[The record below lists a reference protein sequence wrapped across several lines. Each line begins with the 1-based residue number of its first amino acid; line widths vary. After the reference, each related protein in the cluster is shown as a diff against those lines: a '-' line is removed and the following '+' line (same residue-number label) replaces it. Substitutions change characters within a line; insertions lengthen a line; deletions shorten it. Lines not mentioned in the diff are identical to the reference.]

1 MKLPNL
7 PIGKTQATSDY
18 YLALTL
24 RFGKATAAI
33 LEVSEKRARVV
44 GFGDESFKDGV
55 DNADFNEFLNVL
67 DRAIGASEEDL
78 PENVETQ
85 KTIFAVKESWV
96 EGGKIKPEYLE
107 KLKKASQE
115 LDLKPVGFLVTTE
128 ALLHLLQKEEGAP
141 VSAVIVEASPK
152 SVIVSL
158 VRAGRVVETKS
169 SEIHESAAFTVN
181 ALLKHLTTPE
191 ILPSKIIVYDADEKM
206 EQEFIGFSW
215 SKSLPFLHPPQIKAL
230 PKNYDSRAVVSAA
243 AAQMNF
249 SLSEESLKNIEGA
262 ESLAPVSDLGFGQF
276 AEGKDAI
283 PEEKNQTVPS
293 DNLSSDFGFSHDKD
307 IAKSKTKKA
316 FEDLP
321 ENIEDIPQELTASEA
336 RREMPTKALEIVAGG
351 RKVFE
356 SLIKNVRPLA
366 AKYFSKG
373 SSGKRRL
380 LVPAVLAF
388 FVFAFLFFY
397 LFGTKAHVLLN
408 VEKKT
413 VSQSENITFTAEG
426 QTDPSENIIKGNF
439 VTKEE
444 EGKLSIPS
452 TGKKETGDKAKGTV
466 TIFNNSASSRT
477 LAEGTAITSEKDSLK
492 FSLDKSV
499 TVASASGDVFS
510 GTQPGKADVPV
521 TAEKFGTNYN
531 LPSNSKFTVSDDSSI
546 AAKND
551 NAFSGGTTKEITVVS
566 QKDIDKLL
574 KDLPA
579 QLERKAR
586 EDLTTEMASD
596 EKLLPVFIGQ
606 EFIRRDFSRKLDDE
620 ATQVALTAVI
630 EFQGISYKESD
641 LIDFAKANLEEDI
654 DENLTINQ
662 GDINL
667 DVKDIESEGKGDV
680 SASLVVSA
688 NLIPKVS
695 EGDLIKSLSGK
706 SFGDAQRIL
715 SDLPNVRSVSIKQSP
730 PIPLLPKF
738 LPRNGKNIKF
748 EISVQ

>member
-7 PIGKTQATSDY
+7 PIGKSESPQDY

-24 RFGKATAAI
+24 RFGKVTASI
-33 LEVSEKRARVV
+33 LEVSERRARVV
-44 GFGDESFKDGV
+44 GFGEESFKDGV
-55 DNADFNEFLNVL
+55 ENADFNEFLNVL
-67 DRAIGASEEDL
+67 DRAISTAEQDL
-78 PENVETQ
+78 PESVETQ

-107 KLKKASQE
+107 KLKKASSE

-141 VSAVIVEASPK
+141 VSGIVVEASPQ

-169 SEIHESAAFTVN
+169 SEIHESAAFTAN

-191 ILPSKIIVYDADEKM
+191 VIPSKIIVYDADEKM

-243 AAQMNF
+243 AAQLNF

-262 ESLAPVSDLGFGQF
+262 ESLAPPSDLSFGQF
-276 AEGKDAI
+276 PEGKEAI
-283 PEEKNQTVPS
+283 EGQSEQSFTS
-293 DNLSSDFGFSHDKD
+293 DNLSSDFGFSEED
-307 IAKSKTKKA
+307 IAKPKA
-316 FEDLP
+316 DKIPEREDL
-321 ENIEDIPQELTASEA
+321 EKVSEIPLEMTAQESK
-336 RREMPTKALEIVAGG
+336 REMPQKAMEVAEG
-351 RKVFE
+351 
-356 SLIKNVRPLA
+356 
-366 AKYFSKG
+366 
-373 SSGKRRL
+373 GKRLVGSFLKNLKPQVLRL
-380 LVPAVLAF
+380 FSQGSTRRRFLVPAVLAF

-397 LFGTKAHVLLN
+397 LFGTKAQILLS

-413 VSQSENITFTAEG
+413 VSQNENITFTAEG
-426 QTDPSENIIKGNF
+426 ATDASQNIIKGNF
-439 VTKEE
+439 VSREE
-444 EGKLSIPS
+444 EGKLSIDS
-452 TGKKETGDKAKGTV
+452 TGKKQTGDKAKGTV
-466 TIFNNSASSRT
+466 TIFNNSSSSRT
-477 LAEGTAITSEKDSLK
+477 LSEGTVITAEKDSLK
-492 FSLDKSV
+492 FTLDKSV
-499 TVASASGDVFS
+499 TVASASGDVFL
-510 GTQPGKADVPV
+510 GTPPGKADVGV

-531 LPSNSKFTVSDDSSI
+531 LPSNSKFSVADNSSI

-574 KDLPA
+574 KELPA
-579 QLERKAR
+579 DLEKKAR
-586 EDLTTEMASD
+586 GALLGEMAEN

-606 EFIRRDFSRKLDDE
+606 EFIRREFSRKVDDE
-620 ATQVALTAVI
+620 ATAVALTAVI

-641 LIDFAKANLEEDI
+641 LIEFAKANLEEDI
-654 DENLTINQ
+654 DENLTINE
-662 GDINL
+662 GDVEL
-667 DVKDIESEGKGDV
+667 DVKDIEKEGDEV

-695 EGDLIKSLSGK
+695 EDDLIKTLQGK
-706 SFGDAQRIL
+706 SFNDAQRIL
-715 SDLPNVRSVSIKQSP
+715 SDLPNVKSVSIKQSP

-738 LPRNGKNIKF
+738 LPRSGKNIKL
-748 EISVQ
+748 EISAQ